1 MEGYG
6 GAARGGLVFEPPPES
21 AAAAAAAAAAAV
33 KVGARR
39 SAGGGRRG
47 PLAEARAH
55 EDAAAA
61 ESSQGQRLGRALL
74 AGVYVPVVLLLL
86 FCATLPLYMLV
97 AWHFVPDIPLYFD
110 YRYPQ
115 PNATATFLPNDVLAT
130 ALPRAAKA
138 RAGKVFNGPHV
149 VPKGQRFRLI
159 LNLQLP
165 ESSHNRNLGIFQIE
179 AQLLALQGDVLASK
193 SVPTMLRFRSWPVEY
208 GRTFLMALPLLSGFW
223 DDFQTLSL
231 PILEHQEGRRPF
243 VSVKIEL
250 APKAGLTPAVGLPEI
265 YEAEVSI
272 ETVLT
277 GFARIFRY
285 WKLTSLVW
293 GFIAFISLELTLL
306 LTCCSRALFPELWG
320 LRPQVE
326 EKVPIAK
333 VVESAQ
339 AAVEEY
345 KEAELPPTPDLSDV
359 DEFEDDLMKSL
370 PFELAVL
377 RSRKGRKKSLTIRDQ
392 SRDGTLDEDMDDSE
406 AQYEEEAEG
415 EEIEDGE
422 GLWQDPLASILSD
435 EDSEDGEEFGSLGR
449 NPLGLHGDKPRA
461 EDGHQTLGLPV
472 KNDSKDELQQEEA
485 SSAVNE
491 TIDGGSNV
499 QRSGLPLGDVGKPVG
514 RQLGSEAVTI
524 GKDTGCALGG
534 REGAGGP
541 AHTEGEALYAY
552 HMQNEPGDSGIGYEE
567 MAGDMGQHAGN
578 MRGHLPVSPD
588 AAQSSEDVDVGEKHL
603 EDALE
608 ERGRSN
614 FRSASNDIDLEDTRP
629 DDRNRTHW
637 IFG

>member
-1 MEGYG
+1 
-6 GAARGGLVFEPPPES
+6 
-21 AAAAAAAAAAAV
+21 
-33 KVGARR
+33 
-39 SAGGGRRG
+39 
-47 PLAEARAH
+47 
-55 EDAAAA
+55 
-61 ESSQGQRLGRALL
+61 
-74 AGVYVPVVLLLL
+74 
-86 FCATLPLYMLV
+86 MLV

-149 VPKGQRFRLI
+149 VPKGQRFRVI

-243 VSVKIEL
+243 VSVRIEL
-250 APKAGLTPAVGLPEI
+250 APKAGLSPAVGLPEI
-265 YEAEVSI
+265 YEAEVFVES
-272 ETVLT
+272 VLT

-293 GFIAFISLELTLL
+293 GLIAFISLELTLL
-306 LTCCSRALFPELWG
+306 LTCCSRALFPKLWG

-333 VVESAQ
+333 VVETAQ
-339 AAVEEY
+339 AAVDEY

-377 RSRKGRKKSLTIRDQ
+377 RSRKGRKKSLTVRDQ
-392 SRDGTLDEDMDDSE
+392 SREGTLDEDMDDSE
-406 AQYEEEAEG
+406 AQYEEEEAGG
-415 EEIEDGE
+415 EEVEDGE

-435 EDSEDGEEFGSLGR
+435 EVSEDGEEFGVLGR
-449 NPLGLHGDKPRA
+449 HPLGLHGDKPRA
-461 EDGHQTLGLPV
+461 QDGHETLGLPMESE
-472 KNDSKDELQQEEA
+472 SKEELKEDEESSTVDEA
-485 SSAVNE
+485 
-491 TIDGGSNV
+491 IDGGSNV
-499 QRSGLPLGDVGKPVG
+499 QRSGLPLGDMGKPVI
-514 RQLGSEAVTI
+514 RQLGSEAVTNRK
-524 GKDTGCALGG
+524 GTGSALGG
-534 REGAGGP
+534 FEGARGP
-541 AHTEGEALYAY
+541 AHTEGEASYAY
-552 HMQNEPGDSGIGYEE
+552 HMPNEPGDSGIGYEE
-567 MAGDMGQHAGN
+567 MEGHMGKHAGDI
-578 MRGHLPVSPD
+578 RGKSPISPD
-588 AAQSSEDVDVGEKHL
+588 AAQSSGANRGDNLEPASGPMFQDAHEEFPGLSAGIGRQEDQHPGKEIDDGAAHFDEAEQELVVAVEEEEEDEEEDEYEEEEEEEQEVEVDKDKEGGAEAEDIDGVEKHL

-614 FRSASNDIDLEDTRP
+614 SGSASNDLRLEGDHKHQHQAR
-629 DDRNRTHW
+629 
-637 IFG
+637 

>member
-1 MEGYG
+1 
-6 GAARGGLVFEPPPES
+6 
-21 AAAAAAAAAAAV
+21 
-33 KVGARR
+33 
-39 SAGGGRRG
+39 
-47 PLAEARAH
+47 
-55 EDAAAA
+55 
-61 ESSQGQRLGRALL
+61 
-74 AGVYVPVVLLLL
+74 
-86 FCATLPLYMLV
+86 MLV
-97 AWHFVPDIPLYFD
+97 AWHFVPDIVHLSKPLYFD

-115 PNATATFLPNDVLAT
+115 PNTTATFLPNDVLAT

-149 VPKGQRFRLI
+149 IPKGQRFRVI

-165 ESSHNRNLGIFQIE
+165 ESRHNRNLGIFQIE

-250 APKAGLTPAVGLPEI
+250 APKAGLPPAVGLPEI

-293 GFIAFISLELTLL
+293 GLIAFVSLELTLL
-306 LTCCSRALFPELWG
+306 LTCCSRALFPKLWG
-320 LRPQVE
+320 LRPQFE

-333 VVESAQ
+333 VVDIAQ
-339 AAVEEY
+339 AAVDEY

-377 RSRKGRKKSLTIRDQ
+377 RSRKGRKKSSLTSKDQ
-392 SRDGTLDEDMDDSE
+392 SREGTLNEDMDDSE
-406 AQYEEEAEG
+406 AQYEEEEAEG

-435 EDSEDGEEFGSLGR
+435 EVSEDGEEFGGLGR
-449 NPLGLHGDKPRA
+449 HPLGLHGDKPCA
-461 EDGHQTLGLPV
+461 QDGHETQGLL
-472 KNDSKDELQQEEA
+472 KESKSKEELNEEEA
-485 SSAVNE
+485 SSTVEEVIA
-491 TIDGGSNV
+491 GGSNV
-499 QRSGLPLGDVGKPVG
+499 QGIGRPLGDVGKPVG
-514 RQLGSEAVTI
+514 RQLAREAFTN
-524 GKDTGCALGG
+524 GKDTGGTLGG
-534 REGAGGP
+534 FEGAGGP
-541 AHTEGEALYAY
+541 AHTKGKASYTY
-552 HMQNEPGDSGIGYEE
+552 HMLDEQGDSGIEYEE
-567 MAGDMGQHAGN
+567 MAGDMGKHAGDMGGKKTGTQVKRLMMELHN
-578 MRGHLPVSPD
+578 LMKRG
-588 AAQSSEDVDVGEKHL
+588 K
-603 EDALE
+603 
-608 ERGRSN
+608 RM
-614 FRSASNDIDLEDTRP
+614 
-629 DDRNRTHW
+629 
-637 IFG
+637 